1 MSDIEKYYKGENEIM
16 KKVPVKYSGS
26 ATDDPFT
33 PEAYKTIEKLEAEN
47 KRLRE
52 ALESI
57 SKNTCCDSCQEA
69 SKWAKQ
75 ALEET
80 E

>member
-1 MSDIEKYYKGENEIM
+1 MSE
-16 KKVPVKYSGS
+16 VKRYEPEAHSYSGAH
-26 ATDDPFT
+26 ATMELEDDGDWV
-33 PEAYKTIEKLEAEN
+33 AYSDYEKLEAEN
-47 KRLRE
+47 NRLRE

-80 E
+80 EE

>member
-1 MSDIEKYYKGENEIM
+1 MSEVQRYYINL
-16 KKVPVKYSGS
+16 SGREV
-26 ATDDPFT
+26 ADEEGYLVYYYD
-33 PEAYKTIEKLEAEN
+33 YDQLEAEN
-47 KRLRE
+47 ARYRE

-80 E
+80 Q